1 MLKFK
6 KFGDQKMDNY
16 STLREIRDRLLNLF
30 PTNDLKVQ
38 LQAKIDATLKSAF
51 EEFGLLTQ
59 DELEQQ
65 VKVLERAQTRL
76 DELEEIL
83 VQLESRIDKAD

>member
-1 MLKFK
+1 
-6 KFGDQKMDNY
+6 MDNY
-16 STLREIRDRLLNLF
+16 STLREIRNRLLNLF

-59 DELEQQ
+59 DELDQQ
-65 VKVLERAQTRL
+65 VKVLERAQARL

-83 VQLESRIDKAD
+83 VELESRIDKAD

>member
-1 MLKFK
+1 
-6 KFGDQKMDNY
+6 MDNY
-16 STLREIRDRLLNLF
+16 FTLREIRDRLLNLF
-30 PTNDLKVQ
+30 PTNDSKVQ

-59 DELEQQ
+59 NELDQQ
-65 VKVLERAQTRL
+65 VLERAQARI

>member
-16 STLREIRDRLLNLF
+16 STLWEIRDRLLNLF

-38 LQAKIDATLKSAF
+38 LEAKIDATLKSAF

>member
-1 MLKFK
+1 
-6 KFGDQKMDNY
+6 MDNY
-16 STLREIRDRLLNLF
+16 STLREIRNRLLSLF

-51 EEFGLLTQ
+51 EEFGLQTQ
-59 DELEQQ
+59 DELDQQ
-65 VKVLERAQTRL
+65 VKVLERAQARL

>member
-38 LQAKIDATLKSAF
+38 LEAKIDATLKSAF

>member
-1 MLKFK
+1 
-6 KFGDQKMDNY
+6 MDSY
-16 STLREIRDRLLNLF
+16 STLKEIRDRLLNLF

-38 LQAKIDATLKSAF
+38 LQAKIDATLKAAF

-76 DELEEIL
+76 DALEEIL

>member
-1 MLKFK
+1 
-6 KFGDQKMDNY
+6 MDSY
-16 STLREIRDRLLNLF
+16 STLKEIRDRLFNLF

-38 LQAKIDATLKSAF
+38 LQSKIDATLKSAF

-59 DELEQQ
+59 DELDQQ
-65 VKVLERAQTRL
+65 VKVLERAQARI